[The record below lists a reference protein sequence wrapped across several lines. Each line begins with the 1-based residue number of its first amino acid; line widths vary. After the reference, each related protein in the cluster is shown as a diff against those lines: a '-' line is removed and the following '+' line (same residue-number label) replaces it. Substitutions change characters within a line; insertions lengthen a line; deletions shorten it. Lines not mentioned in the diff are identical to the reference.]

1 MVDIPTVL
9 LDRLAFIETN
19 YQYELIAQSG
29 RPPQCLLLLGLES
42 SDKNILLSRCINIP
56 LSLKQVGASSA
67 SFEYDTDQVN
77 RRIELTECTNP
88 GLKPLGIMVL
98 NETLYDY
105 SLTLERLMTQVQG
118 LRYLFTYDPH
128 QASSLN
134 CHSMKLDSH
143 RLTLNRVH
151 YELRDSSSNVD
162 LGFPAAAHD
171 ETVSEQEFTT
181 KLADKINRIIQYLQ
195 HSNDVDAKLLR
206 SVSLLVSQLKRRPTD
221 DIEEE
226 ILNKESEIAA
236 FRTACEQWEIGT
248 GLLKN
253 KPSD

>member
-9 LDRLAFIETN
+9 LDQLAFIEAN

-29 RPPQCLLLLGLES
+29 RPPQCLLLLGHKS
-42 SDKNILLSRCINIP
+42 TDNNFVLSRCVNIS
-56 LSLKQVGASSA
+56 LSLKSVAASCA
-67 SFEYDTDQVN
+67 SFEYDINQVN
-77 RRIELTECTNP
+77 KRIELAECTNP

-105 SLTLERLMTQVQG
+105 SSTLKRLITQVEG

-128 QASSLN
+128 QESSLN
-134 CHSMKLDSH
+134 CYSVELDSH
-143 RLTLNRVH
+143 QLILNRVH
-151 YELRDSSSNVD
+151 YELRNSGTNVD
-162 LGFPAAAHD
+162 LGFGRVGHD
-171 ETVSEQEFTT
+171 EAVNEQEFTT
-181 KLADKINRIIQYLQ
+181 KLAGKIDRIIQYLRN
-195 HSNDVDAKLLR
+195 SNDIDPKLLR
-206 SVSLLVSQLKRRPTD
+206 SVSLLVSQLKRQPTD

-226 ILNKESEIAA
+226 ILNKESEISA

-248 GLLKN
+248 GLLRN